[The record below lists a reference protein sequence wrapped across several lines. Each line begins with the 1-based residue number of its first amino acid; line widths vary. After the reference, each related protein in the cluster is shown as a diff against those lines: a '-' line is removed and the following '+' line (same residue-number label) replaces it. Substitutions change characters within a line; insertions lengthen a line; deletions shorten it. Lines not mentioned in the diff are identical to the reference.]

1 MMRVK
6 IPIGGILMGAQNA
19 NNKNKTE
26 TETTKGTMFSVG
38 IVGAVIL
45 ITYFIVYGLYLV
57 RI

>member
-1 MMRVK
+1 
-6 IPIGGILMGAQNA
+6 MGAQNA

-26 TETTKGTMFSVG
+26 TETSKGTMFSVG

-45 ITYFIVYGLYLV
+45 ITYVIVYGLYLV